1 MQIRM
6 DRKDRSPSIGD
17 IKMSAV
23 LTLATVEHLDR
34 LLPML
39 ASFHAEEDI
48 KINDE
53 QRAKGLTPLLEGC
66 PHGVVYLIGPPR
78 APIGYIVISFGWSI
92 EFGGMDGFVD
102 ELYVR
107 PGVRGR
113 GVASEVLISLPRAL
127 ADAGLKA
134 LHLEV
139 DTDNADARR
148 LYKRAG
154 FSMRDGYHLM
164 TRTF

>member
-1 MQIRM
+1 
-6 DRKDRSPSIGD
+6 
-17 IKMSAV
+17 MSAA
-23 LTLATVEHLDR
+23 LTLATVEHVDR
-34 LLPML
+34 LLSL
-39 ASFHAEEDI
+39 VASFHAEASI
-48 KINDE
+48 AMSDE
-53 QRAKGLTPLLEGC
+53 QRAAGIVPLLEGS
-66 PHGVVYLIGPPR
+66 PHGVAYLIGPAR
-78 APIGYIVISFGWSI
+78 APIGYIVMSFGWSI

-113 GVASEVLISLPRAL
+113 GVASEVLLTLPRAL

-139 DTDNADARR
+139 RTDNADARR

-154 FSMRDGYHLM
+154 FALRDGYHLM

>member
-1 MQIRM
+1 
-6 DRKDRSPSIGD
+6 
-17 IKMSAV
+17 MSAV
-23 LTLATVEHLDR
+23 LTLATPEHYDR
-34 LLPML
+34 LMPLV
-39 ASFHAEEDI
+39 AAFHVEERLSLT
-48 KINDE
+48 DE
-53 QRAKGLTPLLEGC
+53 AREAALRPLLEGI
-66 PHGVVYLIGPPR
+66 PHGAIYLIGPPR
-78 APIGYIVISFGWSI
+78 APIGYIIVTFGWSV

-113 GVASEVLISLPRAL
+113 GIAGEVLISLPRAL
-127 ADAGLKA
+127 AGAGLKA

-139 DTDNADARR
+139 GKENAGAAR

-154 FSMRDGYHLM
+154 FRLRDGYHLM

>member
-1 MQIRM
+1 MQIRV

-48 KINDE
+48 KISDE
-53 QRAKGLTPLLEGC
+53 QRAEGLTPLLEGS

-102 ELYVR
+102 ELYVL
-107 PGVRGR
+107 
-113 GVASEVLISLPRAL
+113 SLI
-127 ADAGLKA
+127 
-134 LHLEV
+134 HI
-139 DTDNADARR
+139 
-148 LYKRAG
+148 
-154 FSMRDGYHLM
+154 
-164 TRTF
+164 